1 MQSVHS
7 VVSRTAPTHMTTLSI
22 GRRRAQARVRRAG
35 AVVCAL
41 CSLPFCTTK
50 TYWCYGPGGPGPLK
64 PTNHTQKQKVSL
76 MSHTRTLNKTVSSPI
91 LNHAERVV
99 RSKFKKSARRSFSP
113 FESGNSRLSFPV
125 PDVCAQP
132 LAGAVVQKHRQP

>member
-22 GRRRAQARVRRAG
+22 GRRRAQARARRAG

-41 CSLPFCTTK
+41 CSLPFSLPRLI
-50 TYWCYGPGGPGPLK
+50 GLNPSPLK
-64 PTNHTQKQKVSL
+64 PTNHTKKKSEPNVPHKNTKQTCL
-76 MSHTRTLNKTVSSPI
+76 FTNF
-91 LNHAERVV
+91 NHAERVV